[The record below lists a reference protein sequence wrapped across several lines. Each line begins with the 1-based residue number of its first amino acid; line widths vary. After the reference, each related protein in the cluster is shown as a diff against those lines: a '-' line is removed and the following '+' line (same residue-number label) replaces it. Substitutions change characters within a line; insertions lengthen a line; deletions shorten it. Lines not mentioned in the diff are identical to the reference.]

1 MWFLPIYVIWPLGY
15 LYLILKN
22 NVQDSIAKNALSF
35 THSVGC
41 TILSA
46 IHIYTN
52 YNYNFLQNSIYHI
65 SSSYFLWDTLQIL
78 FSGKVKKNFVYIYHH
93 IVCLLMLYEFSMLNN
108 LDIITNLFFVGE
120 LSNFFNYIVYHLIKV
135 KSNKLKIFG
144 FQILQLIW
152 FGIFRVYY
160 FSIVF
165 IGYFTSIENRIL
177 AYMLGSIYLMGFVW
191 GWGQLKNTLSDG
203 KKLLKFKEN

>member
-22 NVQDSIAKNALSF
+22 NVQDAVAKNALSF
-35 THSVGC
+35 THSVSC

-46 IHIYTN
+46 SHIYTD
-52 YNYNFLQNSIYHI
+52 YNYNFLQNFIYHI

-78 FSGKVKKNFVYIYHH
+78 FSGKIKRNLVYIYHH

-191 GWGQLKNTLSDG
+191 GWGQFKNTLSDG